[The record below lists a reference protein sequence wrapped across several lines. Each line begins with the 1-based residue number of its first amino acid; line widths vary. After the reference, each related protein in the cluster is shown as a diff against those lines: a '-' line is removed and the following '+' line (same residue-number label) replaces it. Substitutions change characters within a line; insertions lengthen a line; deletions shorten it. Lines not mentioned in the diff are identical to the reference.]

1 MGLASMLYLMF
12 IKKTTDLKFSIMET
26 FIKIIFLAAFVML
39 ASCRGEQ
46 GPPGEDG
53 LDGTSLLGSVFE
65 IEGDFLPDNEFR
77 LSYEFPTSVEVFE
90 SDIVLVY
97 ILWEQA
103 EGNNGEM
110 MDVWRLLPQTVM
122 LDEGILQYNFDHT
135 FADVQIF
142 LEGTIDFNDLL
153 PAEALDQV
161 FRIVILPADFALNN
175 NLDVYDYNLMM
186 KSLRIM
192 PDDVIKINPDIN
204 RLNP

>member
-1 MGLASMLYLMF
+1 MF
-12 IKKTTDLKFSIMET
+12 ITKITILKFRVMKT
-26 FIKIIFLAAFVML
+26 FTPFILLVAFTML
-39 ASCRGEQ
+39 FSCRGEQ

-53 LDGTSLLGSVFE
+53 LDGTSLLGTVFE
-65 IEGDFLPDNEFR
+65 IEGDFLPENDFR
-77 LSYEFPTSVEVFE
+77 MSYEFPTSVEVFE

-97 ILWEQA
+97 ILWEQV
-103 EGNNGEM
+103 EGNNGNM

-122 LDEGILQYNFDHT
+122 LPEGILQYNYDHT

-175 NLDVYDYNLMM
+175 NLDVFDYNLMM
-186 KSLRIM
+186 KSLHIR
-192 PDDVIKINPDIN
+192 PDDVIKINPDIS